1 MSTEQR
7 QTITRL
13 VRKLSMARTRA
24 LLTETEREHLRSEK
38 ASSNQYQAVSRIR
51 NRIHEELQTDLEVL
65 EKHHPE
71 LYKELAQVVCD
82 SEE

>member
-1 MSTEQR
+1 
-7 QTITRL
+7 
-13 VRKLSMARTRA
+13 VARTRA

-65 EKHHPE
+65 RKHHPE
-71 LYKELAQVVCD
+71 LHEELVQIVCD
-82 SEE
+82 GEE